1 MAKTI
6 DFSKTVADLA
16 AQYPEILNIMS
27 GLGFK
32 EITSPA
38 ALAVMG
44 KVMTIPRGSKI
55 KGIPMENIV
64 AAFTA
69 AGFEVINSGLEAA
82 GESSASSAAAAVS
95 KAPEATSSAG
105 ASTASGSATAAPDN
119 FADTASVTVA
129 NASHNT
135 TSSDAS
141 ANAAPASLSNADAT
155 VTGRER
161 EAQLAEQ
168 AGQDKTT
175 AEERTKLLEGYI
187 KRLSGGEDLE
197 SVRGDF
203 VANFATVS
211 VHDITKAEQ
220 ALINEGMPAL
230 EVQKLCDIHSALF
243 HGKTESEVM
252 KEENEEI
259 TRQNGGAGHP
269 VDILYRENRA
279 IETRLAFLQ
288 GTFRKDISP
297 NGSENR
303 NPAANNAQPSNNE
316 NHIPVANNDQPT
328 GSGNHNLAA
337 NNAQPSDTEIRNL
350 AERLFD
356 VKNGLKA
363 HFSKKEELLMPI
375 LYHYDVQGPMQVMWG
390 VDDEISKEFSYIA
403 KSLMVDPASY
413 DAMKPRALAVIQ
425 REQEMIYKEEKIL
438 FPLAQEKFTQEEWYQ
453 VYRDMPEMG
462 FAFLD
467 PAKLPKWEAAE
478 EWIREQEAKEADKAA
493 AALPDGIIHLPTGDL
508 NLAQLTAILDVLP
521 MDLTYIDENDV
532 TRFFTNKGKIFAR
545 PLSCLGRPV
554 YECHPP
560 LVVPIVKGMLDQFRK
575 GEADHVERWIPN
587 PDTPVRIVYHAVHD
601 KDGRYLGTLE
611 MVQSFKDVKIP
622 GRE

>member
-16 AQYPEILNIMS
+16 AQYPEILNIMT

-44 KVMTIPRGSKI
+44 KVMTIPRGSRI

-69 AGFEVINSGLEAA
+69 AGFEVINSGLQTA
-82 GESSASSAAAAVS
+82 GEGSAQGAAEAVS

-105 ASTASGSATAAPDN
+105 ASTASGSPAAAPN
-119 FADTASVTVA
+119 NSADTTSAAASY
-129 NASHNT
+129 ASDNT

-141 ANAAPASLSNADAT
+141 ANAAPASPSNAGAT

-161 EAQLAEQ
+161 EAQLAEE

-175 AEERTKLLEGYI
+175 AEERTKLLEDYI
-187 KRLSGGEDLE
+187 KRLSRGEDLE

-203 VANFATVS
+203 VASFATVS

-288 GTFRKDISP
+288 GTFRK
-297 NGSENR
+297 NGSPDNNENR
-303 NPAANNAQPSNNE
+303 NPDANN
-316 NHIPVANNDQPT
+316 T
-328 GSGNHNLAA
+328 
-337 NNAQPSDTEIRNL
+337 QPSDTEIRNL
-350 AERLFD
+350 AARLFD

-478 EWIREQEAKEADKAA
+478 EWISEQEAKEADKAA
-493 AALPDGIIHLPTGDL
+493 AALPNGIIHLPTGDL

-575 GEADHVERWIPN
+575 GEADRVERWIPN
-587 PDTPVRIVYHAVHD
+587 PDNPVRIVYHAVHD

>member
-69 AGFEVINSGLEAA
+69 AGFEVINSGLQTA
-82 GESSASSAAAAVS
+82 GEGSAQSAAATADAPKSSESAAAA
-95 KAPEATSSAG
+95 PNNSA
-105 ASTASGSATAAPDN
+105 
-119 FADTASVTVA
+119 
-129 NASHNT
+129 NT
-135 TSSDAS
+135 TSAAAAS
-141 ANAAPASLSNADAT
+141 ASDNTTDAGTPTDAAPASPGNAGAT
-155 VTGRER
+155 VTGKER

-187 KRLSGGEDLE
+187 KRLSRGEDLE

-252 KEENEEI
+252 QEENEEI
-259 TRQNGGAGHP
+259 TKKNGGAGHP

-288 GTFRKDISP
+288 GTFRKGDSHDS
-297 NGSENR
+297 SEN
-303 NPAANNAQPSNNE
+303 
-316 NHIPVANNDQPT
+316 HTPV
-328 GSGNHNLAA
+328 A
-337 NNAQPSDTEIRNL
+337 NNAQPSDTENHNL
-350 AERLFD
+350 AVSNGRPSDTEIRGLAARLFD
-356 VKNGLKA
+356 VKKGLKA

-478 EWIREQEAKEADKAA
+478 EWIREQEAKEADTAA

-508 NLAQLTAILDVLP
+508 NLAQLTAILDLLP

-560 LVVPIVKGMLDQFRK
+560 LVVPIVRGMLDQFRK
-575 GEADHVERWIPN
+575 GEADRVERWIPN
-587 PDTPVRIVYHAVHD
+587 PDNPVRIVYHAVHD
-601 KDGRYLGTLE
+601 KSGKYLGTLE

>member
-6 DFSKTVADLA
+6 DFSKTVAELA
-16 AQYPEILNIMS
+16 AQYPEVLNIMS

-64 AAFTA
+64 AAFTS

-82 GESSASSAAAAVS
+82 GEGSAQSAAAAAN
-95 KAPEATSSAG
+95 APKSSE
-105 ASTASGSATAAPDN
+105 SAAAAPN
-119 FADTASVTVA
+119 NSAETPSVAAA
-129 NASHNT
+129 NASDNT

-141 ANAAPASLSNADAT
+141 ANAAMSSPSNAGAT
-155 VTGRER
+155 VSAKER

-168 AGQDKTT
+168 AGEDKTT

-187 KRLSGGEDLE
+187 RRLSSGEDLE
-197 SVRGDF
+197 SVRKDF

-252 KEENEEI
+252 QEENEEI
-259 TRQNGGAGHP
+259 TRKNGGAGHP

-288 GTFRKDISP
+288 GTFRKE
-297 NGSENR
+297 GK
-303 NPAANNAQPSNNE
+303 PSDNE
-316 NHIPVANNDQPT
+316 I
-328 GSGNHNLAA
+328 HNLA
-337 NNAQPSDTEIRNL
+337 S
-350 AERLFD
+350 RLFD
-356 VKNGLKA
+356 VKSGLKA

-403 KSLMVDPASY
+403 KSLMVDPVSY

-462 FAFLD
+462 YAFLD
-467 PAKLPKWEAAE
+467 PKKLPKWEAAE
-478 EWIREQEAKEADKAA
+478 AWIRRREAKEEDKAA

-575 GEADHVERWIPN
+575 GEADRVERWIPN
-587 PDTPVRIVYHAVHD
+587 PDNPVRIVYHAVHD